1 MLDGIRFD
9 ERGLV
14 PCVAQ
19 DFASGEVLT
28 LAYMSAESL
37 QLTVDTGEVHF
48 FSRSRG
54 EVWRKGETSGNV
66 LRLRGLRFD
75 CDGDSIVALVDPAGP
90 ACHTGERSC
99 FYRDLG
105 GSAATAPDSPPAPG
119 EPEPAAHEALAAA
132 RADPA
137 RPRDRAT
144 PGQLQRRAARR
155 PRPDRAQDRRGGGG
169 GGRAP
174 AVRNPTSGS
183 PRRRPMSSTTW
194 CPARIAPGP
203 AGAGD
208 GGPQCTSPLRASP
221 SCGSS
226 PTSRPPASW
235 PARATSCRCGCGSST
250 IARPPSRRS

>member
-119 EPEPAAHEALAAA
+119 EPEPAAHEALAVLE
-132 RADPA
+132 R
-137 RPRDRAT
+137 T
-144 PGQLQRRAARR
+144 L
-155 PRPDRAQDRRGGGG
+155 
-169 GGRAP
+169 
-174 AVRNPTSGS
+174 
-183 PRRRPMSSTTW
+183 
-194 CPARIAPGP
+194 
-203 AGAGD
+203 
-208 GGPQCTSPLRASP
+208 L
-221 SCGSS
+221 
-226 PTSRPPASW
+226 
-235 PARATSCRCGCGSST
+235 ARATERPAGSYSVELLDDPDRIGRK
-250 IARPPSRRS
+250 IAEEAEEVVRAGREESDERVAEEAADVLYHLGVLLASRRVRQARVMEVLNARRR